1 MRHEAKCGGFKG
13 ISVAAVVR
21 DHGATHE
28 GRTDPSK
35 SKDLLPISQVFSL
48 DVLGGSD
55 SSDARVLLKVHS
67 C

>member
-1 MRHEAKCGGFKG
+1 MHHKAKCGGFKG
-13 ISVAAVVR
+13 ISFATAVR

-28 GRTDPSK
+28 GRTDPSRP
-35 SKDLLPISQVFSL
+35 KDLLSISQVFSL

-55 SSDARVLLKVHS
+55 PSDARVLLKVHS